1 MIAVGERVFDFLR
14 DPLLDPLM
22 VGMCA
27 AFDRAI
33 TETEAAE
40 IFFSMIDQRN
50 RAQSICHRIDP
61 DSVPMLRNP
70 ENRRRGTRLE
80 ERESK

>member
-22 VGMCA
+22 VGICA

-33 TETEAAE
+33 TETEAANIISNDDE
-40 IFFSMIDQRN
+40 SEKSRSIDLPL
-50 RAQSICHRIDP
+50 H
-61 DSVPMLRNP
+61 
-70 ENRRRGTRLE
+70 
-80 ERESK
+80 